1 MIRLLFCGLN
11 TVDGARVETDRL
23 GSTVETWAKV
33 VAGKAVRKLY
43 SRYILKVDFMASD
56 FC

>member
-11 TVDGARVETDRL
+11 TVGGARVETDLL